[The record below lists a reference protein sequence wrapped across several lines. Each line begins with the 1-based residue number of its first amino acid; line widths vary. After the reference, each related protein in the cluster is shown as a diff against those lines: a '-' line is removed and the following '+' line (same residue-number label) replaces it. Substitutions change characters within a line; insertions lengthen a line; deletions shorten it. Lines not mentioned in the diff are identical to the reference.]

1 MKYVVT
7 GGAGFIG
14 SHIIEF
20 LVERGDSVLVLD
32 NFHTGKKSNLEKVI
46 DKIEIVNVDI
56 RDYEKLKKEIKDV
69 DGIFHQAALASVQE
83 SFTKKNEYL
92 DVNVKG
98 TENIFLIAQKLDLK
112 VVYASSSSVY
122 GNPVSLPIK
131 ESDPKN
137 PFNPYAETKLAD
149 DQIAEKLSKNGLK
162 AIGLRYFNVFGERQS
177 KEYAGVVKLF
187 LQKIQNK
194 IPPKINGD
202 GSQSRDFV
210 FVEDVVKANIMS
222 MESQINHT
230 FFNVGTGKNISVLEL
245 ANVMIKASCL
255 DLEPI
260 HGPALEGDVSATLAD
275 ITHIKKSLDWNPTI
289 SIEEWLEKKISKLN
303 N

>member
-14 SHIIEF
+14 SHIIEY

-32 NFHTGKKSNLEKVI
+32 NFHTGKENNLKKVI
-46 DKIEIVNVDI
+46 NEIELIILDI
-56 RDYEKLKKEIKDV
+56 RDYEKLNNIIKNV

-83 SFTKKNEYL
+83 SFLKKDEYW

-98 TENIFLIAQKLDLK
+98 TENIFRIAQKSNLK

-122 GNPVSLPIK
+122 GNPISLPIK

-137 PFNPYAETKLAD
+137 PFNPYAETKLTD
-149 DQIAEKLSKNGLK
+149 DKIATKLAIEGLK

-187 LQKIQNK
+187 LEKIQKK
-194 IPPKINGD
+194 IAPKINGD
-202 GSQSRDFV
+202 GSQTRDFV
-210 FVEDVVKANIMS
+210 FVKDVVKANIMS
-222 MESQINHT
+222 MESDINHT
-230 FFNVGTGKNISVLEL
+230 FFNVGTGTNISVLEL
-245 ANVMIKASCL
+245 ANVMIKASDF
-255 DLEPI
+255 DLKPI

-275 ITHIKKSLDWNPTI
+275 ITHIKKSLNWKPTI
-289 SIEEWLEKKISKLN
+289 SIEEWLKGKITQEG
-303 N
+303 

>member
-14 SHIIEF
+14 SHIIEY

-32 NFHTGKKSNLEKVI
+32 NFHTGKENNLKKVI
-46 DKIEIVNVDI
+46 NEIELIILDI
-56 RDYEKLKKEIKDV
+56 RDYEKLNNIIKNV

-83 SFTKKNEYL
+83 SFLKKDEYW

-98 TENIFLIAQKLDLK
+98 TENIFRIAQKSNLK

-122 GNPVSLPIK
+122 GNPISLPIK

-137 PFNPYAETKLAD
+137 PFNPYAETKLTD
-149 DQIAEKLSKNGLK
+149 DKIATKLAKEGLK

-187 LQKIQNK
+187 LEKIQKK
-194 IPPKINGD
+194 IAPKINGD
-202 GSQSRDFV
+202 GSQTRDFV
-210 FVEDVVKANIMS
+210 FVKDVVKANIMS
-222 MESQINHT
+222 MESDINHT
-230 FFNVGTGKNISVLEL
+230 FFNVGTGINISVLEL
-245 ANVMIKASCL
+245 ANVMIKASDF
-255 DLEPI
+255 DLKPI

-275 ITHIKKSLDWNPTI
+275 ITHIKKSLNWKPTI
-289 SIEEWLEKKISKLN
+289 SIEEWLKGKITQEG
-303 N
+303 

>member
-32 NFHTGKKSNLEKVI
+32 NFHTGKESNLEKVI
-46 DKIEIVNVDI
+46 DKIEIVNIDI
-56 RDYEKLKKEIKDV
+56 RDSEKLKNEIKNV

-98 TENIFLIAQKLDLK
+98 TENIFLIAQKLGLK

-131 ESDPKN
+131 ESDSKN
-137 PFNPYAETKLAD
+137 PFNPYAETKLVD
-149 DQIAEKLSKNGLK
+149 DQMAEKLSKNGLK

-187 LQKIQNK
+187 LEKIQNK
-194 IPPKINGD
+194 MPPKINGD

-222 MESQINHT
+222 MESKINHT

-245 ANVMIKASCL
+245 ANVMIKAAGL

-260 HGPALEGDVSATLAD
+260 HGPVLEGDVSATLAD

-289 SIEEWLEKKISKLN
+289 SIEEWLEKKIANWN